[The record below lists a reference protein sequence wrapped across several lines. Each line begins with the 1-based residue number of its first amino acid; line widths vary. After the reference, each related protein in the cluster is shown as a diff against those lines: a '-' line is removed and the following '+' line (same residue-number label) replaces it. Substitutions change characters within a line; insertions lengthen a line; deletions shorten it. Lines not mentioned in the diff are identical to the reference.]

1 MQKRQGRP
9 DLLDDEFLVKV
20 KDVVTGVCISGGVTS
35 RKMVIAIV
43 TGVIKA
49 NRPSKLKD
57 FGGHIVLTKIWSRGV
72 LKSVEWSKR
81 KDTIGK
87 IEPSEQFLLE
97 EKPTFQK
104 RI

>member
-1 MQKRQGRP
+1 M
-9 DLLDDEFLVKV
+9 
-20 KDVVTGVCISGGVTS
+20 SGGVTS
-35 RKMVIAIV
+35 RKMAIATV

-72 LKSVEWSKR
+72 LKSVEWPKR
-81 KDTIGK
+81 KDTTGK
-87 IEPSEQFLLE
+87 IGPSEQFLLE
-97 EKPTFQK
+97 EKLTFQK